1 MALRGLQAAE
11 RGDSLG
17 QNNLAD
23 MYLRGEGVAQS
34 DALAL
39 AWFEKAAAQGNT
51 SARIKLGYLYA
62 SGREG
67 RQDAEAAYAWIL
79 SALLAGDERGKDYLA
94 PLEKQLSEEQL
105 VRAKERAHALQ
116 AAEAHTIPELAFLR

>member
-1 MALRGLQAAE
+1 
-11 RGDSLG
+11 
-17 QNNLAD
+17 

-62 SGREG
+62 SGREA
-67 RQDAEAAYAWIL
+67 RRDAEAAYAWIL
-79 SALLAGDERGKDYLA
+79 SAVLAGDNRGQEYLV
-94 PLEKQLSEEQL
+94 PLEKQLSTEQL
-105 VRAKERAHALQ
+105 VRAKERARALQ
-116 AAEAHTIPELAFLR
+116 AAEARAIPELAFLR